1 MYEKAPYIQQN
12 QNTKE
17 EDPIEK
23 LNTTLNQLLFSLK
36 NKEAFPSTDIEP
48 EINSEEE
55 EDFEQIKDNE
65 GEELLTQFENLN
77 NINKNN
83 SNISTEKENNKKKI
97 IENNNLRNYR
107 SLLEKIREIKNEN
120 LGFKNEIEEYQNIFN
135 EMIKI
140 VVNGVMMKESEMN
153 DKYQNIVNKLL
164 KDLELS
170 KQKINKID
178 IDYKKRTNYNL
189 QKFNNIINNN
199 KIQKEQIEKNFQESI
214 DNLEQEKN
222 KLIKEKNNLIEEQK
236 NKNIELNKLNDELV
250 SLDKEK
256 QNITQENEKL
266 KAEINELNQNID
278 IINKNNEENIE
289 KIILEKE
296 EIINQLTQDLEKA
309 NTKMINQNKLIEK
322 SKIKIEEL
330 EKWKKETKIILKQ
343 YEKEKFRLNEL
354 EKIFNQFQNLKNEN
368 KNTLKDIE
376 KIKNEKIQL
385 NKQNMVQKDLIEK
398 YKNLNND
405 LNKEKEETKNNIDKL
420 NKEIDELKYSKNKL
434 KSENENIHLK
444 DESTHKLRKIIEN
457 LKKQN
462 KELEEK
468 NNELFKRLELKEKTG
483 KINKKLMNREKK
495 PYKFENLQKLN
506 LESFT
511 FKRKKNHKEKF
522 IISNNAKS
530 NTSRLFPKNNKPNPS
545 EENKDKIIIIN
556 KENLKLNDKNFYS
569 TKNKH
574 IKKK

>member
-1 MYEKAPYIQQN
+1 MFEKSPYISTN
-12 QNTKE
+12 QNMKE

-23 LNTTLNQLLFSLK
+23 LNLSLNQLIFSLK
-36 NKEAFPSTDIEP
+36 NKEAFSSTDIDVSL
-48 EINSEEE
+48 NSNNEE
-55 EDFEQIKDNE
+55 EDIEKIGDNE
-65 GEELLTQFENLN
+65 GEELLNQFENLN

-83 SNISTEKENNKKKI
+83 NISDEKLNEKIDNKVNKKNFDKNKNI
-97 IENNNLRNYR
+97 F
-107 SLLEKIREIKNEN
+107 LEKLKEIKNKNSE
-120 LGFKNEIEEYQNIFN
+120 FKNEIKEYQNIFN

-140 VVNGVMMKESEMN
+140 VANGVMMKESEMN

-222 KLIKEKNNLIEEQK
+222 KLIEEKNNLIEEQK
-236 NKNIELNKLNDELV
+236 NKNIELNKLNDELI
-250 SLDKEK
+250 SLEKEK
-256 QNITQENEKL
+256 QNITKENEKL
-266 KAEINELNQNID
+266 KTEINELNQNID

-354 EKIFNQFQNLKNEN
+354 EKIFNQFQN
-368 KNTLKDIE
+368 
-376 KIKNEKIQL
+376 
-385 NKQNMVQKDLIEK
+385 
-398 YKNLNND
+398 
-405 LNKEKEETKNNIDKL
+405 
-420 NKEIDELKYSKNKL
+420 
-434 KSENENIHLK
+434 
-444 DESTHKLRKIIEN
+444 
-457 LKKQN
+457 
-462 KELEEK
+462 
-468 NNELFKRLELKEKTG
+468 
-483 KINKKLMNREKK
+483 
-495 PYKFENLQKLN
+495 
-506 LESFT
+506 
-511 FKRKKNHKEKF
+511 
-522 IISNNAKS
+522 
-530 NTSRLFPKNNKPNPS
+530 
-545 EENKDKIIIIN
+545 
-556 KENLKLNDKNFYS
+556 
-569 TKNKH
+569 
-574 IKKK
+574 

>member
-1 MYEKAPYIQQN
+1 MYEKTPYIQQN

-135 EMIKI
+135 EMVKI

-236 NKNIELNKLNDELV
+236 NKNIELNKLNDELI
-250 SLDKEK
+250 SLEKEK

-468 NNELFKRLELKEKTG
+468 NNELLKRLELKEKTG

-511 FKRKKNHKEKF
+511 FKRKKNHKGKF

-530 NTSRLFPKNNKPNPS
+530 ITSRLYPKNNKTNSS